1 MPPGEHGTG
10 PVFAPE
16 DGVVAHALEVVEIA
30 EAVALMPTGTFS
42 QAERAYALSKSDP
55 ERRLAA
61 RLAAKRAAL
70 RALGGQLRLEDVEV
84 LRSRGAA
91 PVLRLSLAARG
102 RLADIGAHEL
112 RVSLTHGQTH
122 AAAVVLAVRAS

>member
-1 MPPGEHGTG
+1 MPPGERSASA
-10 PVFAPE
+10 VFAPE
-16 DGVVAHALEVVEIA
+16 DGVVAHALEVVEIS
-30 EAVALMPTGTFS
+30 EAAGLLPTDTFS

-70 RALGGQLRLEDVEV
+70 RALGGPLRLEDVEI
-84 LRSRGAA
+84 LRTRGAPPA
-91 PVLRLSLAARG
+91 LRLSAAGQKRLAA
-102 RLADIGAHEL
+102 IGAQSL

-122 AAAVVLAVRAS
+122 AAAVVLALRTS

>member
-1 MPPGEHGTG
+1 MLTG
-10 PVFAPE
+10 SPSAVFAPE
-16 DGVVAHALEVVEIA
+16 DGVVAHALELVAISEAA
-30 EAVALMPTGTFS
+30 ELMPTSTFS

-61 RLAAKRAAL
+61 RLAAKRAAV
-70 RALGGQLRLEDVEV
+70 RALGGTLRLEDVEV

-91 PVLRLSLAARG
+91 PSLRLSPAARARLAA
-102 RLADIGAHEL
+102 IGANTL

-122 AAAVVLAVRAS
+122 AAAVVLAVRTS

>member
-1 MPPGEHGTG
+1 MSTDEPRGSA
-10 PVFAPE
+10 VFAPE
-16 DGVVAHALEVVEIA
+16 DGVVAHALEVVEIS
-30 EAVALMPTGTFS
+30 EAAGLLQMDTFS

-70 RALGGQLRLEDVEV
+70 RALGGTLRLDDVEV
-84 LRSRGAA
+84 LRSRGA
-91 PVLRLSLAARG
+91 PPTLRLSAAGQTRLAA
-102 RLADIGAHEL
+102 IGAQSL

-122 AAAVVLAVRAS
+122 AAAVVLALRAS

>member
-1 MPPGEHGTG
+1 MPSGSTSA
-10 PVFAPE
+10 VFAPE
-16 DGVVAHALEVVEIA
+16 DGVLAHALELVAIS
-30 EAVALMPTGTFS
+30 EAVDLMPTGAFS

-70 RALGGQLRLEDVEV
+70 RALGGTLRLEDVEV

-91 PVLRLSLAARG
+91 PSLRLSPAARARLAA
-102 RLADIGAHEL
+102 IGAHVL

-122 AAAVVLAVRAS
+122 AAAVVLALRTS

>member
-1 MPPGEHGTG
+1 MLTGEPSGRA
-10 PVFAPE
+10 VFAPE
-16 DGVVAHALEVVEIA
+16 DGVVAHALEVVEIS
-30 EAVALMPTGTFS
+30 EAADLIPTGIFS

-61 RLAAKRAAL
+61 RLAAKRAAV
-70 RALGGQLRLEDVEV
+70 RALGGRLRLEDVEV
-84 LRSRGAA
+84 LRSRGA
-91 PVLRLSLAARG
+91 PPSLRLSPAARARLAA
-102 RLADIGAHEL
+102 IGAHSL